1 MSYTPEEKNE
11 IRYQA
16 ALELLRFKALVEMQR
31 GGECVLT
38 EDDINEC
45 LIVAGYPVITPGE
58 LKKKELEV
66 I

>member
-1 MSYTPEEKNE
+1 METNIEKLK
-11 IRYQA
+11 A
-16 ALELLRFKALVEMQR
+16 AVELLRFKALVEMQR

-58 LKKKELEV
+58 LNKKELEV
-66 I
+66 M